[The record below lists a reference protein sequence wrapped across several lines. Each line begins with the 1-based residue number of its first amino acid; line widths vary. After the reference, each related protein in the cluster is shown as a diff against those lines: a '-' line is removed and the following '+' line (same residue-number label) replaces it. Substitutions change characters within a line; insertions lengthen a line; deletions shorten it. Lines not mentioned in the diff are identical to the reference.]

1 MNKQVI
7 LSALEAQ
14 LKTKQSEMEV
24 YENDVVKPA
33 YQEQNDK
40 ISRWFLENV
49 SSLIPQISATSD
61 RIEIMKCGDN
71 RRWSACTIQLTTDWR
86 SESRSK
92 YAEFNWYSSRANGK
106 EIDLLADVQIFG
118 AVAAKFHEI
127 ESMMIEV
134 WHPAF
139 IEMYSEFNKMETECS
154 NLSYMISNTK
164 YEITNEA
171 KNQYRKA
178 GFSCEI
184 NTAKDIHTN
193 WDTNEVTLIDKK
205 HEIKLQIGRSKWDY
219 VYVSAFKVKEINKY
233 KCILEVSNENNRL
246 SNKEMTVTVNRFN
259 EFIEHVYNWQNGGS
273 ESDSKYTTDR
283 FNRRYAKQETAE

>member
-1 MNKQVI
+1 MNKQII

-33 YQEQNDK
+33 YQEQSDK
-40 ISRWFLENV
+40 IFRWFLENV
-49 SSLIPQISATSD
+49 SSLIPQVSATSD

-106 EIDLLADVQIFG
+106 ETDLLADVQIFG
-118 AVAAKFHEI
+118 AVASKFHEI
-127 ESMMIEV
+127 ENMMISE

-139 IEMYSEFNKMETECS
+139 VEIYKDFNKMEMECNNMNS
-154 NLSYMISNTK
+154 MIYTTK
-164 YEITNEA
+164 QEIINES

-178 GFSCEI
+178 GFSCEL
-184 NTAKDIHTN
+184 NAKKDIHTN

-205 HEIKLQIGRSKWDY
+205 HEIKLQIGRNRFDY

-246 SNKEMTVTVNRFN
+246 SNKEFTITAKRYD
-259 EFIEHVYNWQNGGS
+259 EFINEVFNWQNGGS

>member
-33 YQEQNDK
+33 YQEQSDK

-71 RRWSACTIQLTTDWR
+71 RRWSACTIQLSTDWR
-86 SESRSK
+86 SELRSK

-106 EIDLLADVQIFG
+106 ETDLLADVQIFG
-118 AVAAKFHEI
+118 AVASKFHEI
-127 ESMMIEV
+127 ENMMISE

-139 IEMYSEFNKMETECS
+139 VEIYKDLNKMERECS
-154 NLSYMISNTK
+154 DLSVTISNTK
-164 YEITNEA
+164 SQIANEA
-171 KNQYRKA
+171 KDQYKKV
-178 GFSCEI
+178 GFSCELNTKKYI
-184 NTAKDIHTN
+184 NRN
-193 WDTNEVTLIDKK
+193 YDTNEVTLEDIK
-205 HEIKLQIGRSKWDY
+205 HQIKLQIGRSKWDY
-219 VYVSAFKVKEINKY
+219 VYVSAFKVKELNKY
-233 KCILEVSNENNRL
+233 KCTLEFSNDSR
-246 SNKEMTVTVNRFN
+246 SDKEVTITIKRFN
-259 EFIEHVYNWQNGGS
+259 EFIDDVFNWQNGGS

-283 FNRRYAKQETAE
+283 YNRQYAKKENAE